1 MKIDCCAKQQRVTGP
16 RRMLIELNEKLRW
29 IHISE
34 RIGDQRHVYTAA
46 ARIKNAIKTTTAV
59 KLEGVRN
66 KSNKVCARDPLW
78 RKL

>member
-1 MKIDCCAKQQRVTGP
+1 
-16 RRMLIELNEKLRW
+16 ML
-29 IHISE
+29 HISE
-34 RIGDQRHVYTAA
+34 RMDGDERHVYTAA
-46 ARIKNAIKTTTAV
+46 ARIKNAIKTPTAV

>member
-1 MKIDCCAKQQRVTGP
+1 
-16 RRMLIELNEKLRW
+16 MLIELNEKLRW

-34 RIGDQRHVYTAA
+34 RIEGDQRHVYTAA